1 VNNRHFSICCVILLA
16 IAGTSEANA
25 QEAAAQ
31 IATPAP
37 VKIPTHTAKA
47 KARIKTPAAGI
58 EAVKFSDPTAPFG
71 DAAKSPH
78 PAPSSAAKPVAKI
91 PEGGTSLDVKWHAD
105 NSHINDRYWEP
116 WVPNGEG
123 ANVEAGVKLGF

>member
-1 VNNRHFSICCVILLA
+1 MNNRRFSIACVILLA
-16 IAGTSEANA
+16 IAGSSEADA
-25 QEAAAQ
+25 QTAA
-31 IATPAP
+31 PASAN
-37 VKIPTHTAKA
+37 TRAHSAKA
-47 KARIKTPAAGI
+47 KARVKTSAVGI
-58 EAVKFSDPTAPFG
+58 EAVKFSDPTAPLG

-78 PAPSSAAKPVAKI
+78 PAPSSASKRVAKI
-91 PEGGTSLDVKWHAD
+91 PEGGASLDVKWHAD